1 MLFCSRY
8 SKSLDDAFA
17 SLRIQEQGV
26 ASDDAGPEAS
36 TVNKPAGQPDP
47 SWDSGW
53 HGTSNSN
60 AVALPGIESSSEMAI
75 ILLALRKLREAL
87 LASGAMETMT
97 EFCQRVYVFNVR
109 VAVLA
114 FHPSSYHPSLMYLL
128 SSLHTTRHP
137 LPTSELAEMT
147 TYSIL
152 DLACRQEDLAS
163 AFALRARSCER
174 FGYANTN
181 LDRILASLVTN
192 NWLLF
197 WKVRRKVDGYVRA
210 ILYWKIPTVRKT
222 ALKMIARSYMTCDLD
237 WIMLCATGH
246 EMTWMELVKSE
257 NVGWIRENNDKI
269 TIRKPKSK

>member
-8 SKSLDDAFA
+8 SKSLDEAFA
-17 SLRIQEQGV
+17 SLRIQDQGI
-26 ASDDAGPEAS
+26 ASDDAVQEAS
-36 TVNKPAGQPDP
+36 IANKPARQHD
-47 SWDSGW
+47 SSRQSGW
-53 HGTSNSN
+53 HGTSNTN
-60 AVALPGIESSSEMAI
+60 ATALPGMESSSEMAI

-109 VAVLA
+109 IAVLA

-128 SSLHTTRHP
+128 SSLHTTQHP
-137 LPTSELAEMT
+137 LPVSELAEMT

-181 LDRILASLVTN
+181 VDRILASLVTN

-197 WKVRRKVDGYVRA
+197 
-210 ILYWKIPTVRKT
+210 
-222 ALKMIARSYMTCDLD
+222 
-237 WIMLCATGH
+237 
-246 EMTWMELVKSE
+246 
-257 NVGWIRENNDKI
+257 
-269 TIRKPKSK
+269 